1 MIAIIRPAKYIAP
14 LAHPIGLA
22 ELLGA
27 SLLIVMRR
35 AQAGERIERRKR
47 LRRRTHF
54 PAVLR
59 DRDPVID
66 YLRGLDFAGLETG
79 FTTRIHGELQPP
91 KSFPAPR
98 RIRPNVHANSL

>member
-1 MIAIIRPAKYIAP
+1 MIGVIRPAKYIAP
-14 LAHPIGLA
+14 FAHPIGLA
-22 ELLGA
+22 EPFGA
-27 SLLIVMRR
+27 GLLIMMRR
-35 AQAGERIERRKR
+35 AQAGERIERRER
-47 LRRRTHF
+47 LRRRSRF
-54 PAVLR
+54 PAVFR
-59 DRDPVID
+59 DRDPVIY